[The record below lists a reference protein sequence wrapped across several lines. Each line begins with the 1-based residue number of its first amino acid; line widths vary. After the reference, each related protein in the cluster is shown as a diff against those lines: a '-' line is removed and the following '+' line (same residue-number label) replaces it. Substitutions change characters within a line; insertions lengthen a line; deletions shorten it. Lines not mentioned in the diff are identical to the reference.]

1 MVRQTG
7 YYHLLKPD
15 DAVPCAQSA
24 VKGFAKTAMRYE
36 HAKALVFLAMGLAQ
50 LDQLSDAET
59 TAVTS
64 RQMFEAERNA
74 YWISVVDF
82 CLAYVRMANGDVAKA
97 RLLAAQAKLQFQNL
111 EIKGG
116 MAESLTRLGSMTP
129 ESTG

>member
-1 MVRQTG
+1 LPWG
-7 YYHLLKPD
+7 
-15 DAVPCAQSA
+15 S
-24 VKGFAKTAMRYE
+24 
-36 HAKALVFLAMGLAQ
+36 Q

-97 RLLAAQAKLQFQNL
+97 RLIAAQAKLQFQNL

-116 MAESLTRLGSMTP
+116 HGRKPHAAGLDDAGIDRVEDGRVVHGGGV
-129 ESTG
+129 EAHD